1 MEYFAIIADTH
12 ASVCLCSAGGAKD
25 KPSSFGRLC
34 AACDPDMIAYAQ
46 LEIMAMLPSL
56 KVAKLQQPPKVD
68 EADIKVGTC
77 GDIRPFRH
85 LQFDRQEYGQCS
97 ILSRVA

>member
-1 MEYFAIIADTH
+1 VGTSPH
-12 ASVCLCSAGGAKD
+12 AGVCASFTGGAKE

-46 LEIMAMLPSL
+46 LEVMAMLPSL

-77 GDIRPFRH
+77 KTTKNGSNPNPFGFCNLVSH
-85 LQFDRQEYGQCS
+85 EHCVLCHSF
-97 ILSRVA
+97 